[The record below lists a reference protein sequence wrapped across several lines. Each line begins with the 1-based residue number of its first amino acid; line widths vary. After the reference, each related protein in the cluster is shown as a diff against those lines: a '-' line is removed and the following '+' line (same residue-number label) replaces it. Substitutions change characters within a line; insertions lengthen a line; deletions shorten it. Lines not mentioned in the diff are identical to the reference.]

1 MVAWVVN
8 DRLNPRRTPP
18 SSFLLPPS
26 LAPIPILEPTPPS
39 SLKESPLSF
48 HALMRSPFCNP
59 FAFKFMHVMGGT
71 PPRRSDVQT
80 FKRFGVFPIY
90 PLSFQFFLDTPTQRP
105 LINPFAINS
114 LRPLFIATEGVPP
127 PSIFFSPPPTARA
140 TQFLAPASREA
151 LP

>member
-1 MVAWVVN
+1 MIDYIPAE
-8 DRLNPRRTPP
+8 
-18 SSFLLPPS
+18 LLFPAS
-26 LAPIPILEPTPPS
+26 LGPIPILEPTPPS
-39 SLKESPLSF
+39 SLKESPLSY

-105 LINPFAINS
+105 FTNPFSINS
-114 LRPLFIATEGVPP
+114 LRTHFIATEGVPP
-127 PSIFFSPPPTARA
+127 TSIFFSPPPTAPA
-140 TQFLAPASREA
+140 PQFLAPATMEA